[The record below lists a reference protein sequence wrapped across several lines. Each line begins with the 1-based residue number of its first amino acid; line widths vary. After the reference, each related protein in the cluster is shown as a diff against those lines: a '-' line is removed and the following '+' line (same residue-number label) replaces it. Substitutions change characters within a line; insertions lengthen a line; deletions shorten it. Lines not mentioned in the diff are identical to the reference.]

1 MSKINNPKNS
11 EEKERK
17 PIDLI
22 PNELD
27 YPDGKIPETDDPIIR
42 FKMRNREIIITYLF
56 PKVTITKLE
65 FTPSQDQFTDK
76 KFRLIK
82 LSNVGF
88 MTESGKALLP
98 SLGRFVQIP
107 PGYYAKI
114 KNVSKSG
121 AKAIHEKGKNLRII
135 TSQEELTETSY
146 RERHF
151 EYSKD
156 FYNSR
161 DWYPSER
168 DMVKL
173 DGPFDVDG
181 YNAVLLHVR
190 PLKYKP
196 STLGLIAYS
205 KIVVTLE
212 IKPCT
217 EPKQN
222 CTYNF
227 EDIDKQA
234 FGDFFINSDREG
246 IEDKFGVEVRCPKP
260 ELKDKD
266 DPEFL
271 IICHPDFED
280 AAKKLQYWK
289 KDNESGPKLETEI
302 ISTEDKDV
310 GRSSYE
316 IKSYIRF
323 RRKPKEEDG
332 KLTVPRLRYV
342 LLLGN
347 SDFIETEY
355 FNYEGYGSF
364 PSDYYYSTRVDPD
377 ERNVQKCILP
387 WLALGRIPVKDNK
400 EAECVVEKIIEYEKN
415 SRNNDKEKRK
425 ISLVASFQD
434 TDTALDNPKPDKRA
448 CRRYIMTME
457 KISKGLKNICSF
469 EKIYVNPVY
478 KPEYLQHFYVTQD
491 EIDNY
496 NKKDHKYIDGSDIND
511 DVIKIFKEKDEA
523 RIALMLKILAGQMII
538 AHRGHSSFDGWGHP
552 NLFRGHIQDIKK
564 ELLNEINNNKKVD
577 ADVREKF
584 KEEYQKVKNLKGLSV
599 FFSTNCS
606 AGRFG
611 RTEARKSFAEELL
624 FHEYGA
630 ASLIAATDRSR
641 TWRNDSLLKALFD
654 GLWKSVLFP
663 EGKSNPIRN
672 FRLGDIMNYAKTYL
686 LLEHNG
692 MNIGN
697 RAHFEIFHVIGDP
710 TLQLMKSSKNKS

>member
-1 MSKINNPKNS
+1 MSQTIPL
-11 EEKERK
+11 K
-17 PIDLI
+17 P
-22 PNELD
+22 NVLD
-27 YPDGKIPETDDPIIR
+27 YHDRQIPETDDPIITFR
-42 FKMRNREIIITYLF
+42 MRNREIIISYLF

-88 MTESGKALLP
+88 MTDSGKALLP

-107 PGYYAKI
+107 PGYYAEI
-114 KNVSKSG
+114 KNFSKSG
-121 AKAIHEKGKNLRII
+121 AKAIHENGENLRII

-156 FYNSR
+156 FNNSR

-217 EPKQN
+217 EPTQN
-222 CTYNF
+222 CTYHF
-227 EDIDKQA
+227 KEIDKQA
-234 FGDFFINSDREG
+234 YGDFFINHDRKE
-246 IEDKFGVEVRCPKP
+246 IEKRFGVKVRCPKP
-260 ELKDKD
+260 ELEYKN

-271 IICHPDFED
+271 IIHHPDFED
-280 AAKKLQYWK
+280 AAEELQKWK

-302 ISTEDKDV
+302 ISTEKI
-310 GRSSYE
+310 GRSVDE
-316 IKSYIRF
+316 IKNYIRSE
-323 RRKPKEEDG
+323 REPKEKDG

-364 PSDYYYSTRVDPD
+364 PSDYYYSTRVDSD
-377 ERNVQKCILP
+377 KRNVQKCILP
-387 WLALGRIPVKDNK
+387 WLALGRIPVKDK
-400 EAECVVEKIIEYEKN
+400 DEAKRVVKKIIKYEKN
-415 SRNNDKEKRK
+415 SIYNDNVNGE
-425 ISLVASFQD
+425 ITLVASFQD

-457 KISKGLKNICSF
+457 KINKRLKNDCSF
-469 EKIYVNPVY
+469 KKIYVDPVY
-478 KPEYLQHFYVTQD
+478 KHEYLQHFYVTKS
-491 EIDNY
+491 EIDDY
-496 NKKDHKYIDGSDIND
+496 NKTPYKYIDGTPIDP
-511 DVIKIFKEKDEA
+511 DVRKIFTEKDEA

-552 NLFRGHIQDIKK
+552 DLFRGHIKDIKNKLKK
-564 ELLNEINNNKKVD
+564 EIDKLVKKNPKVGGKYNEKY
-577 ADVREKF
+577 
-584 KEEYQKVKNLKGLSV
+584 KEVKNLKGLSV

-606 AGRFG
+606 AGRFE
-611 RTEARKSFAEELL
+611 RAKARKSFAEELL

-654 GLWKSVLFP
+654 GLWKGVLFP
-663 EGKSNPIRN
+663 KRGKSNPVRN
-672 FRLGDIMNYAKTYL
+672 YRLGDIMNYAKTYL

-710 TLQLMKSSKNKS
+710 TLQLMKCSKNKSI